1 MEILIAALVLAV
13 PFIGG
18 IFSKSKKS
26 DSKKS
31 NEEELSD
38 ELVAVISI
46 AAHEII
52 KKPVVV
58 KAIHFLDTPADTAW
72 AVHGRFNIMNS
83 HRL

>member
-18 IFSKSKKS
+18 IFSKSKK

-31 NEEELSD
+31 EEELSD
-38 ELVAVISI
+38 ELVAVITI

-58 KAIHFLDTPADTAW
+58 KAIHFLDTPQDTAW

>member
-18 IFSKSKKS
+18 IFSKSKK

-38 ELVAVISI
+38 EMVAVITI

-58 KAIHFLDTPADTAW
+58 KAIHFLDTPQDTAW

>member
-1 MEILIAALVLAV
+1 MEIFIAALVLAV

-18 IFSKSKKS
+18 IFSKKKNSKKAS
-26 DSKKS
+26 
-31 NEEELSD
+31 EEELSD
-38 ELVAVISI
+38 ELVAVITI

-58 KAIHFLDTPADTAW
+58 KAIHFLDTPTDTAW

>member
-1 MEILIAALVLAV
+1 MEILFAALVLAV

-26 DSKKS
+26 DAKKS
-31 NEEELSD
+31 EEEISD
-38 ELVAVISI
+38 ELVAVITI

-58 KAIHFLDTPADTAW
+58 KAIHFLDTPSDTAW
-72 AVHGRFNIMNS
+72 SVHGRFNIMNS
-83 HRL
+83 NRL

>member
-1 MEILIAALVLAV
+1 MEILLAALVLAV

-18 IFSKSKKS
+18 IFSKKK

-31 NEEELSD
+31 GEEELSD
-38 ELVAVISI
+38 ELVAVITI